1 MSRRRR
7 GLRLLNKSPKK
18 LRKLVRSYLKER
30 CKQHKRMK
38 EESSKLDLLLKGDRI
53 DENTYERLQELL
65 EMSYKQKS
73 QEIRL
78 KYGFA

>member
-1 MSRRRR
+1 MSIRRR
-7 GLRLLNKSPKK
+7 GLRLFNKSTQK
-18 LRKLVRSYLKER
+18 LQKLVRSYLKER

-38 EESSKLDLLLKGDRI
+38 EESSKLDLLLKGNQI

-78 KYGFA
+78 KYGF

>member
-1 MSRRRR
+1 
-7 GLRLLNKSPKK
+7 
-18 LRKLVRSYLKER
+18 
-30 CKQHKRMK
+30 MK

-73 QEIRL
+73 QEIKL